1 LFCSSIAVDLKLY
14 LSSSL
19 FPSDNKR
26 GPEACEKIGRE
37 RERED
42 SKGSKKEEEERK
54 ERTKE

>member
-37 RERED
+37 RERRF
-42 SKGSKKEEEERK
+42 KRQ
-54 ERTKE
+54 